1 MKNFTKVLLNLVRH
15 DVLPATRFL
24 MGVCPIQAD
33 NISQKTLSKAM
44 LANNFNGTLAPQ
56 SRQFQ
61 PPVPHDMH
69 EAVTFHSSNCL
80 RNRGARVSQSL
91 DNSSAKR
98 RNTVFFKLKNR
109 LEIHFGGI
117 DQIAHDSS
125 IGSF

>member
-1 MKNFTKVLLNLVRH
+1 
-15 DVLPATRFL
+15 
-24 MGVCPIQAD
+24 MGVGPIQTD
-33 NISQKTLSKAM
+33 DISQKTLSKAM
-44 LANNFNGTLAPQ
+44 LANNFNGALTPQ

-69 EAVTFHSSNCL
+69 EAVTFHSPNCL
-80 RNRGARVSQSL
+80 RNRGARVPQSL

-125 IGSF
+125 IGSY